1 MCQWCVCVC
10 PPLFG
15 AYRCGLAKLCVYMC
29 KFIALMKFFTWSICQ
44 LIVSSENEENFL
56 RFLNE
61 QVIIWQYI
69 VAAVDYCCMMVWTA
83 SVDFTCNVLHF
94 HSNSSNSIVLR
105 FLANNIHPALMC
117 RRSVRSLCSR
127 PFSLHSAICISSSR
141 RLQSIGI
148 PWMLNL
154 QFLRPILQVGYLF
167 YILNRKAKF
176 VN

>member
-83 SVDFTCNVLHF
+83 SVDFTCNVLLSF
-94 HSNSSNSIVLR
+94 KFQQLNSASIFSKQHSPGSDVSS
-105 FLANNIHPALMC
+105 
-117 RRSVRSLCSR
+117 
-127 PFSLHSAICISSSR
+127 ISSQS
-141 RLQSIGI
+141 LQ
-148 PWMLNL
+148 PPLLTALRNL
-154 QFLRPILQVGYLF
+154 QQHQQEAAVNWDPMDVKPAIS
-167 YILNRKAKF
+167 KANPAGWIF
-176 VN
+176 VLYFK

>member
-1 MCQWCVCVC
+1 MCQWCVYV
-10 PPLFG
+10 LFG
-15 AYRCGLAKLCVYMC
+15 AYRCGLAKLCVYVQVHSPYEILYL
-29 KFIALMKFFTWSICQ
+29 KHIQ